1 MNGEPMK
8 SEYSKPQIQFIMNLK
23 KRGKTYGE
31 IATEYAKKFGE
42 KKTPSAIEATFR
54 RYKSDYDVHG
64 LKTHVEI
71 KAEVMEDR
79 ILDAFASIV
88 VKRKYVPI
96 QAEFCSATGF
106 SGEQIKRYYQSF
118 EALEQEARATF
129 PKIFKNIIDET
140 KFSDEAFKLLREE
153 IAKHSRLVITTAVTG
168 CDPHEDGLAA
178 IQGYCK
184 RNKAKLLILP
194 CSDPAKSKDR
204 KYNFSLSH
212 KLPADAVVF
221 RDLSLNSNLF
231 LSTIKLTA
239 KQINPL
245 TGLKRL
251 SNRGSCILASPKQM
265 LEHVASSN
273 KKDIPRAIMTTGAIT
288 KPDYRT
294 EMYMSERTAYLADDD
309 HKLGAIIVE
318 IKDSRIFFS
327 RRIELDP
334 KTGAFTDLNKKYF
347 ADGRVETITAELV
360 QQPDWHVLSTDP
372 KFRKAAHEVVS
383 LVKPKF
389 MTLED
394 FFDGVSINPHERH
407 DIVQR
412 AMKAMKGELSL
423 ARELKACSAE
433 IDELATWD
441 VEQLIFKYGNHEDF
455 LKRWLAAA
463 EYKDDPINHYEGVC
477 LAKAS
482 LEGKAPFEHAMMERY
497 PVCQPQKVKFLG
509 INDSFKVNGIENGVH
524 GHLGAGGKRNPG
536 MIGLEAY
543 GPCNT
548 GHNHSAAILREVVR
562 VGTATHLQLSYND
575 GASGWTQTLNIQ
587 HRDRSRQLITVINGE
602 WCLPDILE

>member
-1 MNGEPMK
+1 MK
-8 SEYSKPQIQFIMNLK
+8 SEYSKPQIQFIMNLR
-23 KRGKTYGE
+23 KRGKTYSE
-31 IATEYAKKFGE
+31 IAQEYAKKFGE
-42 KKTPSAIEATFR
+42 KKTPPAIEATFR
-54 RYKSDYDVHG
+54 RYKSEYDIHG
-64 LKTHVEI
+64 LKSHVEI
-71 KAEVMEDR
+71 KAEVMEVR
-79 ILDAFASIV
+79 LLEAFSTLV
-88 VKRKYVPI
+88 VQRKYVPI
-96 QAEFCSATGF
+96 QAEFSSATGF

-118 EALEQEARATF
+118 ADLEALARKKY

-140 KFSDEAFKLLREE
+140 KFSDEAFKELRED
-153 IAKHSRLVITTAVTG
+153 IAKHQRFVITTAVTG

-178 IQGYCK
+178 LENYCK

-212 KLPADAVVF
+212 KLPAEAVVF

-273 KKDIPRAIMTTGAIT
+273 KKALPRAIMTTGAIT
-288 KPDYRT
+288 KSDYRT

-318 IKDSRIFFS
+318 VKDAKSFFY
-327 RRIELDP
+327 RRVQIDP
-334 KTGAFTDLNKKYF
+334 KSGSFCDINKKYF
-347 ADGRVETITAELV
+347 ADGRVEKIQAELV

-372 KFRKAAHEVVS
+372 KFKSAAKEVVHA
-383 LVKPKF
+383 VRPKY

-394 FFDGVSINPHERH
+394 FLDGVTINPHEKH
-407 DIVQR
+407 DIISR
-412 AMKAMKGELSL
+412 ALKALKGELSL
-423 ARELKACSAE
+423 AKELQACSK
-433 IDELATWD
+433 ELDDLASWP
-441 VEQLIFKYGNHEDF
+441 VEELVMKYGNHEDF
-455 LKRWLAAA
+455 LLRWLKAG
-463 EYKDDPINHYEGVC
+463 EYADDPVNHYEGVC
-477 LAKAS
+477 LAKAT
-482 LEGKAPFEHAMMERY
+482 LEGKMPFEHAMRERY
-497 PVCQPQKVKFLG
+497 PVKRQDKIKFLG
-509 INDSFKVNGIENGVH
+509 VNDSFKVNGIENGVH
-524 GHLGAGGKRNPG
+524 GHLGSGGKRNPG

-543 GPCNT
+543 GPVNA
-548 GHNHSAAILREVVR
+548 GHNHSGAILRDVVR

-575 GASGWTQTLNIQ
+575 GASSWTQTLNVQ
-587 HRDRSRQLITVINGE
+587 HYDGARQLITVINGE